1 MIRRMNRRRLWIA
14 AGVLAAGPLL
24 VAGCDVKK
32 ELLAPQNPSIIGPD
46 QVESPTAAD
55 ALRKGVYNRLRSTA
69 SADGTW
75 DDAGLLA
82 DEWKSANTFSQHQEL
97 DIRSLALNNS
107 EVSSVYGTW
116 QSARGAAYTAIR
128 ALNIYLPTPSYLAQ
142 MYFVLGFAELT
153 LGQNFCNGIPLG
165 ITVDG
170 TVSYSNPY

>member
-1 MIRRMNRRRLWIA
+1 MIRHIQTRRRLFA
-14 AGVLAAGPLL
+14 AAALAA
-24 VAGCDVKK
+24 VALGAAACDVKK

-128 ALNIYLPTPSYLAQ
+128 ALNIYLPTPSY
-142 MYFVLGFAELT
+142 
-153 LGQNFCNGIPLG
+153 
-165 ITVDG
+165 
-170 TVSYSNPY
+170 